1 AATVL
6 TLVLAVVVIDG
17 FAGRD
22 RSGTS
27 TQTFHPELVPGG
39 TGWTLLQIGDSAI
52 RFYIGLDGLNVWLVG
67 LTALLMVPS
76 VLVSW
81 TSVTERVNEFFA
93 WLLLLETGMIGVFLA
108 FDILLFYVFFELTLV
123 PLFFLI
129 GIWGGPERRHAARK
143 FFIYTLAGSLI
154 TFLGL
159 LGIVLACWTDLEI
172 RKLTFS
178 IPELTELVNKHLAY
192 LHDAAQNNPKDF
204 AGEYARWQN
213 IQFWVFLALIAG
225 FAIKVPLVPLHT
237 W

>member
-1 AATVL
+1 MDLLQLCLLGLLVVPLATAIVVALLGPNRGDLIRQLSLAATVL

-143 FFIYTLAGSLI
+143 FFIYTLA
-154 TFLGL
+154 
-159 LGIVLACWTDLEI
+159 
-172 RKLTFS
+172 
-178 IPELTELVNKHLAY
+178 
-192 LHDAAQNNPKDF
+192 
-204 AGEYARWQN
+204 
-213 IQFWVFLALIAG
+213 
-225 FAIKVPLVPLHT
+225 
-237 W
+237 